1 VRCRFFVKRE
11 QVQNLWGSQAKK
23 SLKILNERKVKKG
36 VSFAAFKDCFV
47 KGDFVYSVEPVAQYD
62 DNTVASVKE
71 FVSENMIQ
79 TNRYKEIIVCCS
91 CVANREVLSHC
102 GTFLRQEH
110 SNGEL
115 KILKYYDP
123 NENHFFER
131 GDYPINY
138 QKLFG
143 RFKIITILALK
154 PRPFVNKAEK
164 DYINAKMKYIMT
176 GEKDEEFIKE
186 K

>member
-1 VRCRFFVKRE
+1 MRCRFFVKRE
-11 QVQNLWGSQAKK
+11 QVQNLWASQAKK
-23 SLKILNERKVKKG
+23 SLEILNERKVKKG
-36 VSFAAFKDCFV
+36 VSFVAFKDCFV

-62 DNTVASVKE
+62 DNTVASVKN
-71 FVSENMIQ
+71 FVNKNMIQ

-91 CVANREVLSHC
+91 CVANREVLSHA

-154 PRPFVNKAEK
+154 PRPFVNEAEK
-164 DYINAKMKYIMT
+164 DSINNKMKYIMT
-176 GEKDEEFIKE
+176 GNY
-186 K
+186 